1 MLTAVYYEKGTD
13 ASVCQDALLLEYVQ
27 KGKKEILLAVVC
39 DGIGGL
45 QQGEFASS
53 FVTGQLKR
61 WFYHDYLKRIGPG
74 FTKKKRI
81 DNVTRVLHEISRE
94 LVQYGKQE
102 HIRLGTTLTM
112 MIFCGEKYQLFHM
125 GDSRAYLFPASKN
138 MGQGLL
144 CGQKNGLKND
154 LKSDLK
160 SGLLNRKKDC
170 RLTKDDVYEK
180 NVLCRCMGSFGWQ
193 GIFIKQGKIPKN
205 GIVFLCTDGLIKQ
218 VDDREWRA
226 VLNGAVIETEM
237 KLEKRMRKLAREAR
251 DRGEKD
257 DQAGIAIV
265 NRRKE

>member
-74 FTKKKRI
+74 FTKKKRT

-170 RLTKDDVYEK
+170 RLTKDDVYKK

-205 GIVFLCTDGLIKQ
+205 GIAFLCTDGLIKQ

>member
-61 WFYHDYLKRIGPG
+61 WFYHDYLKRISPG
-74 FTKKKRI
+74 FTKKKRT

-144 CGQKNGLKND
+144 CGPKNGLKND